1 MFVRLCVCVCVHTV
15 CLADQASCGC
25 CLMQK
30 QMWRMEQFFN
40 MSLNELQRGLEK
52 AKAVVNNVRGET
64 T

>member
-1 MFVRLCVCVCVHTV
+1 M
-15 CLADQASCGC
+15 CLPDQASCGC
-25 CLMQK
+25 CLMQ
-30 QMWRMEQFFN
+30 MWRMERFFN

>member
-1 MFVRLCVCVCVHTV
+1 M
-15 CLADQASCGC
+15 CLPDQASCGC